1 MPSSNPQ
8 HPLNPFVEDV
18 SDETNGNPQSKNFD
32 AQRKL
37 FSWSENS
44 KTKIC
49 DQHESV
55 LLSHL
60 EMLNGVKSQVAG
72 DGDSFRLVSSMAEKT
87 NKLVMQFR
95 VIKKQLMNSKSGPG
109 FSRSLGREKRI
120 DENEA
125 RNPSAGVPE
134 AAGNGNSDSSR
145 SNRAK
150 ERERGGKKQ
159 KRARVDED
167 ADEDVDVMQAE
178 VQLMQTQEDRAY
190 AAISRS
196 SKRKRLD
203 LAIPGAEQ
211 EVADVMPVALET
223 EDISEEVQRR
233 LKIKEERR
241 RKRDAKP
248 EKRKRDSLASN
259 GSASASSPGGGAR
272 PKKKKVKTSGA
283 GEGGRAEAPNP
294 FSQTSGGNFGGR
306 KRDPEILDEK
316 TSASEVRKRQR
327 KVS

>member
-1 MPSSNPQ
+1 MPSSNHQ
-8 HPLNPFVEDV
+8 RPLNPFVEDV

-32 AQRKL
+32 TQRKL
-37 FSWSENS
+37 FSWSE
-44 KTKIC
+44 IC
-49 DQHESV
+49 NQHESV

-60 EMLNGVKSQVAG
+60 EMLNGVKCQVAG

-95 VIKKQLMNSKSGPG
+95 VIKKQLMNT
-109 FSRSLGREKRI
+109 
-120 DENEA
+120 

-134 AAGNGNSDSSR
+134 AAGNGNSDSAR
-145 SNRAK
+145 SNHSK
-150 ERERGGKKQ
+150 ERERGVKKH
-159 KRARVDED
+159 KRARVDEG

-178 VQLMQTQEDRAY
+178 VQLMQAQEDRPY

-241 RKRDAKP
+241 KKRDAKP

-259 GSASASSPGGGAR
+259 GSASASSPGGIAR
-272 PKKKKVKTSGA
+272 PRKKKVKTSGA
-283 GEGGRAEAPNP
+283 GEEGSAETPNA
-294 FSQTSGGNFGGR
+294 FSQTSGGKFGGR
-306 KRDPEILDEK
+306 KRDPAILDEK
-316 TSASEVRKRQR
+316 TSTSEVRKRQR

>member
-8 HPLNPFVEDV
+8 HPLNPFVEDI
-18 SDETNGNPQSKNFD
+18 SDEANGNHQSKNYD

-37 FSWSENS
+37 FSWSE
-44 KTKIC
+44 IC
-49 DQHESV
+49 NRHESV

-60 EMLNGVKSQVAG
+60 EMLNGVKNQVVG

-87 NKLVMQFR
+87 NRLVMQFR
-95 VIKKQLMNSKSGPG
+95 VIKKHIMNS
-109 FSRSLGREKRI
+109 
-120 DENEA
+120 
-125 RNPSAGVPE
+125 RNPFAGVPE
-134 AAGNGNSDSSR
+134 AVVSGTSHSISDSSQ
-145 SNRAK
+145 SNGSK
-150 ERERGGKKQ
+150 ERERGGGTH
-159 KRARVDED
+159 KRARADED
-167 ADEDVDVMQAE
+167 AQEDVDVMQAE
-178 VQLMQTQEDRAY
+178 VQLMQAQESRAY

-241 RKRDAKP
+241 KKRDAKP

-259 GSASASSPGGGAR
+259 GSASASSPGGVAR
-272 PKKKKVKTSGA
+272 PRKKKVKTISGA
-283 GEGGRAEAPNP
+283 EREGRAATHHSP
-294 FSQTSGGNFGGR
+294 SQTSGGKFGGR
-306 KRDPEILDEK
+306 KRDPEILDESPS
-316 TSASEVRKRQR
+316 TSEVRKRQR
-327 KVS
+327 KAS

>member
-18 SDETNGNPQSKNFD
+18 SDEGNGNHKSKSFD

-37 FSWSENS
+37 FSWSE
-44 KTKIC
+44 IC
-49 DQHESV
+49 NQHESV

-72 DGDSFRLVSSMAEKT
+72 DGESFRLVSSMAEKT

-95 VIKKQLMNSKSGPG
+95 VIKKQLMNSKSGPD
-109 FSRSLGREKRI
+109 FSRNLGRQKGFDK
-120 DENEA
+120 DEA
-125 RNPSAGVPE
+125 PNPFGGVPE
-134 AAGNGNSDSSR
+134 AVGSGNGHSVSDSSR
-145 SNRAK
+145 SNGSK
-150 ERERGGKKQ
+150 ERERGGKRH

-178 VQLMQTQEDRAY
+178 VQLMQAQEGRAY

-241 RKRDAKP
+241 KKRDAKP

-259 GSASASSPGGGAR
+259 GSASASSPGGVAR
-272 PKKKKVKTSGA
+272 HRKKKVKTSDA
-283 GEGGRAEAPNP
+283 GEEESAATPNSL
-294 FSQTSGGNFGGR
+294 SQTSGGKFGGR

-316 TSASEVRKRQR
+316 TSTSEVRKRQR
-327 KVS
+327 KAS